1 MEKTQEQERTLK
13 KVSLKVRKLA
23 KLETTA
29 VRGGEQAG

>member
-1 MEKTQEQERTLK
+1 MEKTQETPK

-29 VRGGEQAG
+29 MRRDG